1 MQALSLYLLYDSHE
15 KKSEKLMSYLY
26 FELQTDGQA
35 DKQTDGQTQPNSWG
49 NSINV
54 SIQ

>member
-1 MQALSLYLLYDSHE
+1 
-15 KKSEKLMSYLY
+15 MSYLY

>member
-1 MQALSLYLLYDSHE
+1 
-15 KKSEKLMSYLY
+15 MSYLY

-35 DKQTDGQTQPNSWG
+35 DKPTDGQTQPNSWG

>member
-1 MQALSLYLLYDSHE
+1 
-15 KKSEKLMSYLY
+15 MSYLY

-54 SIQ
+54 SVQ